1 MTEFKGT
8 QARVL
13 NLCLQASWMQS
24 QLFTFD
30 SLRGELV
37 LWTRTR
43 EVIGEENLDIMI
55 PHY

>member
-1 MTEFKGT
+1 MTEFKGK
-8 QARVL
+8 VL

-43 EVIGEENLDIMI
+43 EVICEENLDIMI